1 VGPADADVVEPAVH
15 AQGELAVGVDSVGEG
30 RYPVQG
36 TVRTES
42 AALRLGF
49 GSDDFGYAIDLG
61 LPPPGQGF
69 RARPGNQAGMHL
81 DPRRVQTWLIR
92 VVPRRSIVA
101 AMGCLAYNGR
111 RHQPMDRR
119 TGLVAIVGWRRG
131 AEDLE
136 TIRN

>member
-36 TVRTES
+36 TVRTEP

-49 GSDDFGYAIDLG
+49 GSDDFGYAI
-61 LPPPGQGF
+61 
-69 RARPGNQAGMHL
+69 ARPGNQAGMHL